1 MINVSLNG
9 AVICDSCSGQKCE
22 TAHVRIVS
30 LGSSMS
36 VIVSIDAYIC
46 FTEGWGAHIAL
57 IYQRVFGER
66 KSRKDFHGWPHAL
79 ERSKELSPV
88 PAATTARYGDVL

>member
-1 MINVSLNG
+1 MNASLNG
-9 AVICDSCSGQKCE
+9 AVICDSCSDQKCE

-46 FTEGWGAHIAL
+46 FREGWRAHIAL
-57 IYQRVFGER
+57 IYQRVSGER
-66 KSRKDFHGWPHAL
+66 KSRKDFQG
-79 ERSKELSPV
+79 
-88 PAATTARYGDVL
+88 